1 MHRRKLLKTSK
12 FKTNKNL
19 TTFLKRPRLISLLS
33 FANITR
39 VLTEKKLQGLQIR
52 LLVEYPIL
60 AQFLSYSI
68 PFAAFSEALAVEI
81 EISVSERSFS
91 NFMPTTIFCV
101 LIKRWEMMNIRPFLD
116 RIWNILVK
124 IP

>member
-39 VLTEKKLQGLQIR
+39 VFTEKTSG
-52 LLVEYPIL
+52 
-60 AQFLSYSI
+60 
-68 PFAAFSEALAVEI
+68 FANKVANG
-81 EISVSERSFS
+81 RS
-91 NFMPTTIFCV
+91 NFRPSFVIIDSFC
-101 LIKRWEMMNIRPFLD
+101 
-116 RIWNILVK
+116 RI
-124 IP
+124 

>member
-39 VLTEKKLQGLQIR
+39 VFTEKKLQGLQIR
-52 LLVEYPIL
+52 LLMEDPIL
-60 AQFLSYSI
+60 DQVLS
-68 PFAAFSEALAVEI
+68 
-81 EISVSERSFS
+81 
-91 NFMPTTIFCV
+91 
-101 LIKRWEMMNIRPFLD
+101 
-116 RIWNILVK
+116 
-124 IP
+124 

>member
-39 VLTEKKLQGLQIR
+39 VFTEKTSGFANKVA
-52 LLVEYPIL
+52 LVEYPIL

-68 PFAAFSEALAVEI
+68 PFAALCETLAVEI
-81 EISVSERSFS
+81 DISVSERSFS
-91 NFMPTTIFCV
+91 NFMLTTIFCV
-101 LIKRWEMMNIRPFLD
+101 LIKR
-116 RIWNILVK
+116 
-124 IP
+124 